1 MTKPCR
7 TCGAL
12 VADMDLHRR
21 WHGSADQLEP
31 LVQAQA
37 RIMAENDAREQ
48 EASEPSPMPASV
60 RLQRQN
66 LQVVAEQQ
74 RDAAKAVKR

>member
-1 MTKPCR
+1 MSTVCR

-12 VADMDLHRR
+12 VGDAYTHER

-48 EASEPSPMPASV
+48 EASEPSPMPASL
-60 RLQRQN
+60 RLQKQN
-66 LQVVAEQQ
+66 LAVIAEQQ
-74 RDAAKAVKR
+74 RDAAKAVKP